1 MVAVLSIKVRTIGTI
16 EQIERTTMPT
26 NESSETSSERTDA
39 MVPESCSDDFPK
51 QEEESTLGDEDFEP
65 PFRTKNDV
73 RNASTQTLDT
83 SEMPVIRN
91 LQEELDNNESNQ
103 GNGILT
109 AADKTFL

>member
-1 MVAVLSIKVRTIGTI
+1 
-16 EQIERTTMPT
+16 
-26 NESSETSSERTDA
+26 
-39 MVPESCSDDFPK
+39 MVPESCPDGFPK
-51 QEEESTLGDEDFEP
+51 QEEESTLVDEDFEP
-65 PFRTKNDV
+65 LFRTKNDV
-73 RNASTQTLDT
+73 RNASTQASDT